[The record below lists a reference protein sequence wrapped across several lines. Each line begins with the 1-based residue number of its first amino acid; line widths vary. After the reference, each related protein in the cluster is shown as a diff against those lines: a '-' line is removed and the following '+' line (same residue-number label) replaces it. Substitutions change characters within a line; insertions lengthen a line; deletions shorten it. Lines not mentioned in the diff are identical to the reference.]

1 VLEKIVLPLALIV
14 LMLGL
19 GMTLK
24 RGDFLRV
31 ARRKRVV
38 AAALL
43 SIFLVMPA
51 VAWGIGGLF
60 DLAAPLSMGLILLAA
75 CPGGMLSNMMTH
87 SARGDVVLSVTLT
100 VASTLIY
107 GLAAPLAVTL
117 FISHPGDKMESTVL
131 AMLRMV
137 AEVLGVVVVPMLAGM
152 ALRSR
157 NPLLCAAVEAPLRW
171 AAAALVVAV
180 FIRLGYLQ
188 IASFEAAG
196 LRMVGAVV
204 SLNLIGWVMAGAIGV
219 GFRLSRSE
227 FIAISMEHSI
237 RQEGTGVFVAVS
249 IVGNPYI
256 AVPLIINSAV
266 GFLLSVV
273 MNGTTALL
281 AGRRL
286 GGPLV

>member
-1 VLEKIVLPLALIV
+1 
-14 LMLGL
+14 MLGL
-19 GMTLK
+19 GMALK

-131 AMLRMV
+131 
-137 AEVLGVVVVPMLAGM
+137 
-152 ALRSR
+152 
-157 NPLLCAAVEAPLRW
+157 
-171 AAAALVVAV
+171 
-180 FIRLGYLQ
+180 
-188 IASFEAAG
+188 
-196 LRMVGAVV
+196 
-204 SLNLIGWVMAGAIGV
+204 
-219 GFRLSRSE
+219 
-227 FIAISMEHSI
+227 
-237 RQEGTGVFVAVS
+237 
-249 IVGNPYI
+249 
-256 AVPLIINSAV
+256 
-266 GFLLSVV
+266 
-273 MNGTTALL
+273 
-281 AGRRL
+281 
-286 GGPLV
+286 